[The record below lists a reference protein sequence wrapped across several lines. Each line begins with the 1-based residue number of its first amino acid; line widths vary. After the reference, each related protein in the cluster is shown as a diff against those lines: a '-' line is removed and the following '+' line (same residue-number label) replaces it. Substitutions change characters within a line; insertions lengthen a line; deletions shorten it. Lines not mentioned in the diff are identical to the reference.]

1 METPLANPQLL
12 PQILALV
19 LIAASYGFGMIM
31 LWLVVVHLQ
40 HRETDGTFSWTL
52 TRALSEKSEIADPAL
67 PAGERVTYAPSA
79 SRLIAFMGM
88 GVILILFLGVGAVS
102 IWQGL
107 VRNAFPEL
115 DNIGWFLTAGASMFV
130 PYAANQIAG
139 AFTALRQK

>member
-1 METPLANPQLL
+1 MEPQLAQPQL
-12 PQILALV
+12 VPQILALAV
-19 LIAASYGFGMIM
+19 IAASYGLGIAM
-31 LWLVVVHLQ
+31 LWLVVGHLQ
-40 HRETDGTFSWTL
+40 HREADGSFSWTL
-52 TRALSEKSEIADPAL
+52 TRALSEKSEIDDPAL
-67 PAGERVTYAPSA
+67 PVRERVQYAPSS

-139 AFTALRQK
+139 AFKALR

>member
-1 METPLANPQLL
+1 MVPQITEPQLVPQLL
-12 PQILALV
+12 AV
-19 LIAASYGFGMIM
+19 ALIAASYGLGLAM

-40 HRETDGTFSWTL
+40 HREPDGTFSWTL

-67 PAGERVTYAPSA
+67 PARDRVQYAPSS

-88 GVILILFLGVGAVS
+88 GVILILFLGVGGVS

-107 VRNAFPEL
+107 VRDAFPDL

-130 PYAANQIAG
+130 PYAANQIAE
-139 AFTALRQK
+139 AVKALRK